1 MHLFNVCT
9 ARGVLSMR
17 DMQEV
22 LSRWGAWSA
31 NEGDSVDYSS
41 IAAGFKGLL
50 PSTSKSRASC
60 CDDDGI
66 IIDSAVGQ
74 LIKVGRKD
82 EYDLIEKHYIKNISK
97 SAIARDMKCS
107 EGKIRQKLMIAET
120 FIDACLI
127 MTGAVLEMDE
137 WTNKITIDS

>member
-1 MHLFNVCT
+1 
-9 ARGVLSMR
+9 MR
-17 DMQEV
+17 DIQLV
-22 LSRWGAWSA
+22 LERWGGWAA
-31 NEGDSVDYSS
+31 EGKSRVGYSP

-50 PSTSKSRASC
+50 PNVNGERLSC

-66 IIDSAVGQ
+66 LIDSAVGQ
-74 LIKVGRKD
+74 LIKAGKKD

-127 MTGAVLEMDE
+127 MAGAVLEMDE
-137 WTNKITIDS
+137 WTNKSTIDS

>member
-1 MHLFNVCT
+1 M
-9 ARGVLSMR
+9 
-17 DMQEV
+17 
-22 LSRWGAWSA
+22 
-31 NEGDSVDYSS
+31 DYSS
-41 IAAGFKGLL
+41 IAAGVKGLL
-50 PSTSKSRASC
+50 SSINKSRVSC
-60 CDDDGI
+60 CDDGI

-137 WTNKITIDS
+137 WTNKTTIDS

>member
-1 MHLFNVCT
+1 M
-9 ARGVLSMR
+9 
-17 DMQEV
+17 
-22 LSRWGAWSA
+22 
-31 NEGDSVDYSS
+31 DYSS
-41 IAAGFKGLL
+41 IATGFKGLL
-50 PSTSKSRASC
+50 PSTNKSRVSC

-82 EYDLIEKHYIKNISK
+82 EYDLIEKYYIKNISK

-137 WTNKITIDS
+137 WTNKTTIDS

>member
-1 MHLFNVCT
+1 M
-9 ARGVLSMR
+9 
-17 DMQEV
+17 
-22 LSRWGAWSA
+22 
-31 NEGDSVDYSS
+31 DYSP

-50 PSTSKSRASC
+50 PSTNKSRVSC

-120 FIDACLI
+120 FIDAFLI
-127 MTGAVLEMDE
+127 MAGAVLEMDE

>member
-1 MHLFNVCT
+1 
-9 ARGVLSMR
+9 MR

-22 LSRWGAWSA
+22 LSRWGAWAS
-31 NEGDSVDYSS
+31 NNNSGVDYSH

-50 PSTSKSRASC
+50 PNTTKSRVSC

>member
-1 MHLFNVCT
+1 
-9 ARGVLSMR
+9 
-17 DMQEV
+17 MQEV
-22 LSRWGAWSA
+22 LSRWGAWAS
-31 NEGDSVDYSS
+31 NNNSGVDYSH

-50 PSTSKSRASC
+50 PNTTKSRVSC

>member
-1 MHLFNVCT
+1 
-9 ARGVLSMR
+9 
-17 DMQEV
+17 MQEV
-22 LSRWGAWSA
+22 LSRWGAWAS
-31 NEGDSVDYSS
+31 NNNSGVDYSH

-50 PSTSKSRASC
+50 PNTTKSRVSC

-127 MTGAVLEMDE
+127 MTGVVLEMDE
-137 WTNKITIDS
+137 WTNKTTIDS